1 MNDLGK
7 LPPQAIDMEEALL
20 GAYMLST
27 ESILNTIDLIRPKH
41 FYKDQNRIVCEAAFT
56 LYKKNEPVDMLTVV
70 ELLRN
75 SSSLEKAGGIMHIA
89 KLTDKIDAPSNAEY
103 YARIV
108 SEKYIKREYIRISSE
123 LQSKAYDDS
132 EDMQDVITFAEK
144 SILTVS
150 EQLSISEPQFIEQTL
165 PQTFELIKKA
175 QERAQNGEFTG
186 IPTGL
191 RRLDEITG
199 GWQDTDLII
208 LAARPA
214 MGKTA
219 VAMYFAKAAT
229 TYGFPSMFFSCEMSV
244 DQLNS
249 RLISGETE
257 YTPSELRTGSFMHLE
272 QIEVAVGILS
282 QNKVMVDDTANINIH
297 ELCAK
302 ARRAKKKSDIKLI
315 IVDYIQ
321 LVTAGKEFSGN
332 REQEVSYISRTLKAL
347 AKDLRVP
354 VIALAQLNRSLENR
368 PNKKPQNSDLRESGA
383 IEQDADMIMF
393 VHRPIVYGE
402 EFMMVHNGVEEVEVS
417 SEGLGM
423 IPITKNRH
431 GMLDDVMFKHNTGMT
446 DLNNF
451 SFDNGVSDFN
461 PSDSTEF

>member
-1 MNDLGK
+1 MNDNGK
-7 LPPQAIDMEEALL
+7 LPPQAIDIEEALL
-20 GAYMLST
+20 GAFLLSHD
-27 ESILNTIDLIRPKH
+27 SILNTVDIISPNH
-41 FYKDQNRIVCEAAFT
+41 FYKENNGSICAVIHD
-56 LYKKNEPVDMLTVV
+56 LYKRNEPVDQLTVAQ
-70 ELLRN
+70 ELIKN
-75 SSSLEKAGGIMHIA
+75 SQLEKVGGITHLS

-108 SEKYIKREYIRISSE
+108 SEKFIKREYIRLSYE
-123 LQSKAYDDS
+123 LQKKAYDDS
-132 EDMQDVITFAEK
+132 EDMQDIITFAEK
-144 SILTVS
+144 SILSVS
-150 EQLSISEPQFIEQTL
+150 EQLSFSEPKMISETL
-165 PQTFELIKKA
+165 PGTYELIKKA
-175 QERAQNGEFTG
+175 QERARKGEFTG
-186 IPTGL
+186 VPTGL

-219 VAMYFAKAAT
+219 VGMYYAKSAS
-229 TYGFPSMFFSCEMSV
+229 TYGYPAMFFSCEMSV

-249 RLISGETE
+249 RLIAGETE
-257 YTPSELRTGSFMHLE
+257 YTPSELRTG
-272 QIEVAVGILS
+272 QIMELDKIKDAVGILM
-282 QNKVMVDDTANINIH
+282 QNKVLVDDTPNININ

-302 ARRAKKKSDIKLI
+302 SRRAKKKHDIKII

-332 REQEVSYISRTLKAL
+332 REQEVSYVSRTLKAL
-347 AKDLRVP
+347 AKELKVP
-354 VIALAQLNRSLENR
+354 VIALAQLNRGLENR

-402 EFMMVHNGVEEVEVS
+402 ESMFINNGHEDVEIDS
-417 SEGLGM
+417 KGIGM
-423 IPITKNRH
+423 LPITKNRH
-431 GMLDDVMFKHNTGMT
+431 GMLDDIIFKHNTGMT

-451 SFDNGVSDFN
+451 SFDNGISDFN